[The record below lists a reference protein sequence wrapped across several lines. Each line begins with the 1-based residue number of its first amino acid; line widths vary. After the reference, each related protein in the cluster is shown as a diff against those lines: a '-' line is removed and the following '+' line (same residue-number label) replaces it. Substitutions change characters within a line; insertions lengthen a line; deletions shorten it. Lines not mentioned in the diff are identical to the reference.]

1 MICQSGNVTI
11 AHRSLS
17 LGFFGLIMAPIVRN
31 DGVLTTFSDESLHTL
46 LWNLTGGAVL
56 AGYSLVTATI
66 LFWTLDRMGVLRVN
80 VNAEVRGLD
89 ILKHNEPAYG
99 YGIQKTKIHGLLG
112 KFFRKFAKN

>member
-1 MICQSGNVTI
+1 
-11 AHRSLS
+11 
-17 LGFFGLIMAPIVRN
+17 MAPIVRN

-46 LWNLTGGAVL
+46 LWNLIGGAVL

-99 YGIQKTKIHGLLG
+99 YGILITNIHGLLG
-112 KFFRKFAKN
+112 EF